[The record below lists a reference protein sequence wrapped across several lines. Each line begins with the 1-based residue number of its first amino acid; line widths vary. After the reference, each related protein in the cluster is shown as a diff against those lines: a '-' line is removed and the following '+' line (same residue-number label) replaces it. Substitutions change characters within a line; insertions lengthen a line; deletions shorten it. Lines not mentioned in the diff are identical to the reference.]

1 TRDGDW
7 EVYSMRPDGTDARRL
22 THSPGRD
29 AHPIYAS
36 GARIVFQSPRASV
49 DPNEVDLY
57 TMDANGAAQ
66 RRLLTAPGFDGVPV
80 PSPDGRT
87 LAFQR
92 GVFDRGSNTYHW
104 ELHLTDSAG
113 ANDRQLTQN
122 TWSSQV
128 PSWMPNGAAIVFFA
142 NPEGREQLYSM
153 ELGSG
158 TVRRLATSIGN
169 DAAPSV
175 SPDGRFVAFHSDR
188 ASGALDLWILEIA
201 TGAVSRLTN
210 GLQVRS
216 QASWSRDGT
225 RILFS
230 GSGSGVDE
238 VYSINRD
245 GSGLTRLTRGF
256 EGTR

>member
-1 TRDGDW
+1 M
-7 EVYSMRPDGTDARRL
+7 YLP
-22 THSPGRD
+22 
-29 AHPIYAS
+29 S
-36 GARIVFQSPRASV
+36 GARIVFQSPRASD

-57 TMDANGAAQ
+57 AMDANGTSQ
-66 RRLLTAPGFDGVPV
+66 RRLRAAPGFDGVPV
-80 PSPDGRT
+80 PSRDGRT

-92 GVFDRGSNTYHW
+92 GVFDRGPNTYHW
-104 ELHLTDSAG
+104 ELYLVDSAA
-113 ANDRQLTQN
+113 ANERQLTRN
-122 TWSSQV
+122 AWSSQV
-128 PSWMPNGAAIVFFA
+128 PSWMPNGTSIVFYA
-142 NPEGREQLYSM
+142 NPAGREQLYSM
-153 ELGSG
+153 ELSSG
-158 TVRRLATSIGN
+158 TVRQLATSSGN

-188 ASGALDLWILEIA
+188 AGGVLDLWVLEIA

-225 RILFS
+225 RLLFS

-238 VYSINRD
+238 VYLIKRD